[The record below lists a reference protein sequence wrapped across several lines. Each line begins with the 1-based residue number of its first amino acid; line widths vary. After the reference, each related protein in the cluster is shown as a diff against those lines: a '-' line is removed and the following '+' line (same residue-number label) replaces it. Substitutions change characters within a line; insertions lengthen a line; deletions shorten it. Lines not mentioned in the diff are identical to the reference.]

1 MRMEMNASALAPDE
15 GRADSAAERSSAPLA
30 LTVGIVGCAAVRPLV
45 VLPTYNE
52 ALNIE
57 EVIEKVRAA
66 VPHAQIL
73 VVDDGSPDGTADLAE
88 ELGRELGNVS
98 VLRRA
103 AKSGLGSAYRAGF
116 REGLARE
123 LDVMVEMDS
132 DLSHDPAALPS
143 LLAAIDEGADLVI
156 GSRYVP
162 GGTIPN
168 WGLHRRLL
176 SRWGNRYAGFVLGL
190 PVRDSTAGYRAYR
203 AAALQKVDLDE
214 IRADGYGFQI
224 EMAYAVQRN
233 GGRIVE
239 VPISFSDRVRGTSK
253 MSSRIVVEALG
264 LVTWWGIRDR
274 LLRRGK
280 PATGA

>member
-1 MRMEMNASALAPDE
+1 MEMNASALAPDD
-15 GRADSAAERSSAPLA
+15 GRADSAAERSSAPSA
-30 LTVGIVGCAAVRPLV
+30 LTSGIVGCAAVRPLV

-52 ALNIE
+52 ALNIA
-57 EVIEKVRAA
+57 EVLEKTRAA

-123 LDVMVEMDS
+123 LDVMIEMDS

-143 LLAAIDEGADLVI
+143 LLAAIDDGADLVI

-168 WGLHRRLL
+168 WRLHRRLL
-176 SRWGNRYAGFVLGL
+176 SRWGNRYAGFVLDL
-190 PVRDSTAGYRAYR
+190 PVSDATGGYRAYR
-203 AAALQKVDLDE
+203 ASALQKVDLDA

-224 EMAYAVQRN
+224 EMAYAVQRS

-239 VPISFSDRVRGTSK
+239 VPISFKDRVRGTSK